1 MQVSVCLTNTVLTSL
16 DHAALTIQ
24 THAAGQLLEI
34 PASRL
39 LTDGK
44 NGKQLINLLPGKKVS
59 QDNTSSSD
67 AEAGSSVPTL
77 RVAGKNHNLT
87 IFGRL
92 RVRMNEVQA
101 VFGVCSDSSLT
112 PGNALSL

>member
-16 DHAALTIQ
+16 DHASLTKQ
-24 THAAGQLLEI
+24 THASGQLLEI

-59 QDNTSSSD
+59 QDNKS
-67 AEAGSSVPTL
+67 
-77 RVAGKNHNLT
+77 
-87 IFGRL
+87 
-92 RVRMNEVQA
+92 
-101 VFGVCSDSSLT
+101 
-112 PGNALSL
+112 